1 MTMSDSN
8 FIVDPARYASL
19 CTCGKPHPTPE
30 IRLYSGEDDS
40 IVLAEDCRKVQQ
52 DGPVLVIDD
61 ENTHTA
67 AGKDVVGALAD
78 ASVSYNLLT
87 LDGDIEMT
95 DALADSVQNT
105 AAGYSLILAVGAG
118 TINDLGKYVATRLGI
133 PYWAVPTAPS
143 MNGYTSSIAAVKV
156 RGVKRTLPSAPPRR
170 IYADPRVIQNSPLK
184 LRQSGFCDVL
194 AKSVSDTDWRTESAL
209 FSGSYCDL
217 PSGIVA
223 ESEDRYLHSPE
234 KIRDGDTEAVNGLF
248 HGLLVSGI
256 AMTLAGSSAPASGG
270 EHLVSHVLDMRES
283 LTGRVP
289 ELHGLQV
296 GAGVVLSALCYQK
309 LRDLDGD
316 GLAEGAEAAVQ
327 NGLEG
332 IDSIWGPYTDE
343 VRDRFLQKR
352 VQLLQFDTLLPTHWK
367 TLRKRFAAVRS
378 PGFFLDLIRRTG
390 FPMTLES
397 LRLSESEFIQAAL
410 AARTIR
416 ERITV
421 LDLAAHAQILE
432 AAAAETAALLS

>member
-1 MTMSDSN
+1 MPELTYV
-8 FIVDPARYASL
+8 VDPQRCAPL
-19 CTCGKPHPTPE
+19 CTCGNEHPSPE
-30 IRLYSGEDDS
+30 VRLYSGEDAFA
-40 IVLAEDCRKVQQ
+40 VLAEDVRNTRQ
-52 DGPVLVIDD
+52 DDPVLVIDD
-61 ENTHTA
+61 DNTHEA
-67 AGKDVVGALAD
+67 AGRDVVAALAD

-105 AAGYSLILAVGAG
+105 AAAYSLILAVGAG

-133 PYWAVPTAPS
+133 PYWTVPTAPS
-143 MNGYTSSIAAVKV
+143 MNGYTSSIAAIKI
-156 RGVKRTLPSAPPRR
+156 RGVKRTLPATPPRR
-170 IYADPRVIQNSPLK
+170 IYAVPRVIQQSPLK

-223 ESEDRYLHSPE
+223 ESEDRYLDSPE
-234 KIRDGDTEAVNGLF
+234 KIRNGDHAAVNGLF

-316 GLAEGAEAAVQ
+316 GLSEGAEAAVQ

-332 IDSIWGPYTDE
+332 IDSIWGPYADE

-352 VQLLQFDTLLPTHWK
+352 VQLLQFDTLLPAHWK

-397 LRLSESEFIQAAL
+397 LRLSESEFIQAVL

-421 LDLAAHAQILE
+421 LDLAAHAHILE
-432 AAAAETAALLS
+432 AAAEETGALLS